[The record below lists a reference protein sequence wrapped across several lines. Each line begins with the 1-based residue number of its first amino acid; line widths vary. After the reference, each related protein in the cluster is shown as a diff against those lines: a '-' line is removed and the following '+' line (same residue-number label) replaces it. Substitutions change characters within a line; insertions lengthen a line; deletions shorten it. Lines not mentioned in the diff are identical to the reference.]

1 LQILVTGGAGFIA
14 SNIVDE
20 LINDGYKVIVV
31 DNLSSGKKENL
42 NKNAEFYHMDI
53 RDAELEKIFKDN
65 SITYVIHHAAQIDV
79 QKSLAEP
86 IFDAENNI
94 LGTINLLDNCRD
106 YEVEKIIYA
115 SSAAVYGE
123 PDYLPI
129 DEEHSIKAMS
139 PYGISKYTPEQYIK
153 MYSKLYDIKYSIF
166 RYANVYGPRQ
176 DPKGEGGVIS
186 IFVDKMLAGEKSII
200 FGDGKQ
206 TRDFIYVN
214 DIVKANIM
222 ALNKGDNIVVN
233 ISTETRESVNDLV
246 KYLNEILETN
256 IDAVYKNARKGDILH
271 SSLKNNRAEEL
282 LGWTPEYDLKEGLK
296 QTVEYYQGLKKF

>member
-1 LQILVTGGAGFIA
+1 MQVLVTGGAGFIG

-20 LINDGYKVIVV
+20 LIKNGHQVIVV

-42 NKNAEFYHMDI
+42 NETAVFYKMDI
-53 RDAELEKIFKDN
+53 RDDKLDRVFKDHN
-65 SITYVIHHAAQIDV
+65 ITHVIHHSAQIDV
-79 QKSLAEP
+79 QKSVEEP

-94 LGTINLLDNCRD
+94 SGTINLLENCRN

-129 DEEHSIKAMS
+129 DEEHPVKAMS
-139 PYGISKYTPEQYIK
+139 PYGISKYTPELYIK
-153 MYSKLYDIKYSIF
+153 MYSKLYNIKYSIF

-186 IFVDKMLAGEKSII
+186 IFVDKMLAGEKPVI

-222 ALNKGDNIVVN
+222 ALNKGDNILVN
-233 ISTETRESVNDLV
+233 ISTESRESVNDLV

-256 IDAVYKNARKGDILH
+256 IDAVCKNARKGDILH
-271 SSLKNNRAEEL
+271 SSLKNKKAEQL
-282 LGWTPEYDLKEGLK
+282 LGWSPDYDLKAGLE
-296 QTVEYYQGLKKF
+296 QTVKYYRK

>member
-1 LQILVTGGAGFIA
+1 MQILVTGGAGFIA

-20 LINDGYKVIVV
+20 LINDGYQVIVV

-53 RDAELEKIFKDN
+53 RDAELEKVFKDN
-65 SITYVIHHAAQIDV
+65 SITHVIHHAAQIDV
-79 QKSLAEP
+79 QKSVAEP

-94 LGTINLLDNCRD
+94 LGTINLLEKCRD
-106 YEVEKIIYA
+106 YGVEKIIYA

-129 DEEHSIKAMS
+129 DEKHSIKAMS
-139 PYGISKYTPEQYIK
+139 PYGISKYTPEKYIK
-153 MYSKLYDIKYSIF
+153 MYSKLYNIKYSIF

-186 IFVDKMLAGEKSII
+186 IFVDKMLAGEKPVI

-222 ALNKGDNIVVN
+222 ALNKGDNILVN
-233 ISTETRESVNDLV
+233 ISTETRESINDLI
-246 KYLNEILETN
+246 KYLNDILNSN
-256 IDAVYKNARKGDILH
+256 IEANYELARKGDILH
-271 SSLKNNRAEEL
+271 SSLDSDKAKEL
-282 LGWTPEYDLKEGLK
+282 LKWEAEYDLKAGLR
-296 QTVEYYQGLKKF
+296 QTVEYNKGSE

>member
-20 LINDGYKVIVV
+20 LINYGYQVVVV
-31 DNLSSGKKENL
+31 DNLSSGKTENL
-42 NKNAEFYHMDI
+42 NKSAEFYQMDI
-53 RDAELEKIFKDN
+53 RDAELEKVFKDHN
-65 SITYVIHHAAQIDV
+65 ITHVIHHAAQIDV
-79 QKSLAEP
+79 QKSVAEP

-94 LGTINLLDNCRD
+94 LGTINLLENCRD
-106 YEVEKIIYA
+106 YGVKKIIYA

-139 PYGISKYTPEQYIK
+139 PYGISKFTPEQYIK
-153 MYSKLYDIKYSIF
+153 MYSKLYNIKYSIF

-186 IFVDKMLAGEKSII
+186 IFVDKMLAGENPVI
-200 FGDGKQ
+200 FGDGEQ

-214 DIVKANIM
+214 DIVRANIM
-222 ALNKGDNIVVN
+222 ALIKGDNIVVN

-246 KYLNEILETN
+246 RYLNEILETN
-256 IDAVYKNARKGDILH
+256 IDVIYNDFRQGDILH
-271 SSLKNNRAEEL
+271 SSLKNNRAEEF
-282 LGWTPEYDLKEGLK
+282 LGWTPDFDLKDGLK
-296 QTVEYYQGLKKF
+296 QTIEYYRE